1 MKTFLNKLTGF
12 LYNYWYLITFAFTVL
27 LDTQNEILSK
37 LIGNEKIIL
46 LIRFVGMIVLA
57 YKFNTRKRNEN
68 A

>member
-1 MKTFLNKLTGF
+1 MKTFLNKLTAF